1 MAAPTPSADPRP
13 LWRVFLVFF
22 GPMVL
27 GNVLQGLQGTLNG
40 IFVGQM
46 LGTHALAATAGMF
59 PVVFF
64 LVSLVIGIGAGGSI
78 LIGQAWGARE
88 PHKVRHIAGNAVL
101 AGLVVG
107 LLAAMLGGVFAE
119 PALRALH
126 TPPEV
131 LADAVLYARTL
142 MLAMPGL
149 LLFILFSQLLR
160 GVGDTFS
167 PMVAMLLSTLLS
179 CVLKPAL
186 IRGWGGLPQLGLV
199 SAAVATVASYVGA
212 LAWLAWYLCRR
223 QHPLALGMPLLRA
236 MRPDAAT
243 LRLMLRIG
251 MPAGVQMIVVSLAE
265 IVLLALV
272 NGHGPDAVAAY
283 GAVNQIV
290 NYVQFPAM
298 SIAITASILS
308 AQAIGADRADR
319 LGAITRTA
327 LVLNLV
333 VTGALVLLGYV
344 LSARLL
350 ALFITQPAAIAL
362 AQSLLHI
369 LLWSLLLYGW
379 ASVLGGVMRASGTVM
394 VPMLIGV
401 GSIACVE
408 LPVAY
413 GLSGPL
419 GLQGVWIGY
428 PVTFAAMLA
437 LNAAYFQWVWR
448 KRRVERLV

>member
-1 MAAPTPSADPRP
+1 MTAPAAPAGARP
-13 LWRVFLVFF
+13 LWRRFLVFL

-64 LVSLVIGIGAGGSI
+64 LVSLIIGVGAGGSI

-88 PHKVRHIAGNAVL
+88 VHKVRHIAGNALL
-101 AGLVVG
+101 AGLAVG
-107 LLAAMLGGVFAE
+107 LLAAVLGGVFAE
-119 PALRALH
+119 PVLRALR

-167 PMVAMLLSTLLS
+167 PMVAMLLSTALS
-179 CVLKPAL
+179 CLLTPAL
-186 IRGWGGLPQLGLV
+186 IRGWAGLPQLGLV
-199 SAAVATVASYVGA
+199 SAAVATVASYVVA
-212 LAWLAWYLCRR
+212 LAWLAWYLRRR
-223 QHPLALGMPLLRA
+223 QHPLALGMPLLRE
-236 MRPDAAT
+236 MRPHGPT

-308 AQAIGADRADR
+308 AQAIGAGRAER

-327 LVLNLV
+327 MGLNLLI
-333 VTGALVLLGYV
+333 TGALVLLGYA
-344 LSARLL
+344 LSERLL
-350 ALFITQPAAIAL
+350 ALFITQPAVIAL

-401 GSIACVE
+401 GSIALVE

-413 GLSGPL
+413 GLSGPF
-419 GLQGVWIGY
+419 GLRGVWISY

-448 KRRVERLV
+448 KRAVVRLV

>member
-1 MAAPTPSADPRP
+1 
-13 LWRVFLVFF
+13 
-22 GPMVL
+22 MVL
-27 GNVLQGLQGTLNG
+27 GNVLQGMSGTLNG

-46 LGTHALAATAGMF
+46 LGTQALAATAGMF
-59 PVVFF
+59 PIVFF
-64 LVSLVIGIGAGGSI
+64 LVSLVIGVGAGASI
-78 LIGQAWGARE
+78 LIGQAWGAGE
-88 PHKVRHIAGNAVL
+88 LHKVRHIAGNAIL

-107 LLAAMLGGVFAE
+107 VCAAWLGSAFAA

-167 PMVAMLLSTLLS
+167 PMVAMLLSTALS
-179 CVLKPAL
+179 CVLTPAL
-186 IRGWGGLPQLGLV
+186 IRGWAGLPQLGLV
-199 SAAVATVASYVGA
+199 SAAAATVASYVAA
-212 LAWLAWYLCRR
+212 LGWLAWHLRR
-223 QHPLALGMPLLRA
+223 RRHPLALDAQLLRQ
-236 MRPDAAT
+236 MRPHGPT

-298 SIAITASILS
+298 SIAITASILC
-308 AQAIGADRADR
+308 AQAIGAGRAER

-327 LVLNLV
+327 LGLNLV
-333 VTGALVLLGYV
+333 VTGGLVLLGYGF
-344 LSARLL
+344 SERLL
-350 ALFITQPAAIAL
+350 ALFITRPDVIAL

-369 LLWSLLLYGW
+369 LLWSLLLHGW

-394 VPMLIGV
+394 VPMLLSV
-401 GSIACVE
+401 ACIACVE
-408 LPVAY
+408 LPAAY
-413 GLSGPL
+413 ALSAAVGLR
-419 GLQGVWIGY
+419 GVWMSY
-428 PVTFAAMLA
+428 PITFAAMLV
-437 LNAAYFQWVWR
+437 LNAAYFQLVWR
-448 KRRVERLV
+448 RRRIARLV